1 MDIVL
6 YSLIQYLRSGAF
18 GLSARVHPLS
28 PFKWER
34 LIRLATTH
42 DVTDI
47 LYQGLHKQQGNPLL
61 NIQLE
66 QLADVAEE
74 ASRQRETLFDQYSLE
89 DASLPGKKT
98 TEKLDQICKTCHSES
113 DITRET
119 ALIFGIL
126 THNTE
131 KMLNQG
137 FGLRGIV
144 DLGLSLRS
152 IGDKVDYV
160 LLERWLEQTGTRKM
174 AQLQANILIDL
185 FDFESEELPFM
196 EKKGNKGGVLAIKC
210 ITQIEDLRN
219 TGDIKSDG
227 YVKNNKNRFS
237 TGFRRMCIYFPYAP
251 SKSLRSMTN
260 SMKDGLSQIEE

>member
-6 YSLIQYLRSGAF
+6 FSLIQYLRSGAF

-28 PFKWER
+28 PFKWDR
-34 LIRLATTH
+34 LIRLAATH
-42 DVTDI
+42 DVTDVF
-47 LYQGLHKQQGNPLL
+47 YHGLQKQQGNPAL
-61 NIQLE
+61 NIQPE
-66 QLADVAEE
+66 QLAAVAEE
-74 ASRQRETLFDQYSLE
+74 ASKQRDTLYDRYTLE
-89 DASLPGKKT
+89 STSLPGKKT
-98 TEKLDQICKTCHSES
+98 TEKLNQICKTCHTEN

-119 ALIFGIL
+119 ALLFGIL

-144 DLGLSLRS
+144 DLGFSLRTN
-152 IGDKVDYV
+152 GDKVDFV
-160 LLERWLEQTGTRKM
+160 MLERWLEQTSTRKM

-185 FDFESEELPFM
+185 FDFESDELPFM
-196 EKKGNKGGVLAIKC
+196 EKRERHGGELAIRC
-210 ITQIEDLRN
+210 ITQIDDLKN

-251 SKSLRSMTN
+251 AKSIRSITN